1 MLTSV
6 NHIMMNLCL
15 TLLLLMALGQNETRL
30 PPDFATLQKV
40 SREELKLKTDAHA
53 QVLGLDKIIR
63 WDLVQDSG
71 NLVFLLP
78 DGMKAVCPAQII
90 GTYNSEDHTW
100 LWAWANPSIDEKLKV
115 DSLKL
120 RKYGEEHH
128 IDRLTTRKWVGTEDD
143 AWSMVALAVK
153 LCGEQGAYRGPAG
166 PTSVY
171 IAFGEIVLSKE

>member
-1 MLTSV
+1 MHSPRAGQFQHYVLTSV

-15 TLLLLMALGQNETRL
+15 TLLLVMALGQNETRL

-53 QVLGLDKIIR
+53 HAWGLDKITR

-115 DSLKL
+115 DSL
-120 RKYGEEHH
+120 
-128 IDRLTTRKWVGTEDD
+128 
-143 AWSMVALAVK
+143 
-153 LCGEQGAYRGPAG
+153 
-166 PTSVY
+166 
-171 IAFGEIVLSKE
+171 